1 MTPRLPPS
9 HRQASERDTA
19 EEREGETAVR
29 GRRTWRRGDAGA
41 GGVGAVQ
48 RRLVLALVRLADTPC
63 IKRGLESPSAWKS
76 PWFVDMQFQG
86 SYFVSPADRTY
97 NALGF
102 VKQINV
108 QTAAAL
114 AEAREV
120 LVSGGQSENI
130 NSGKENL
137 ETTVMNSTL
146 PSSKQPMSL
155 KCSSSPATGM
165 RVLLP
170 RTAVSPSRSSAVS
183 RSLACRWLG
192 GSLEVVVV
200 VVVRAPAPPTSLG

>member
-1 MTPRLPPS
+1 MAIGRTTLNSAGGAGAPTTTTTPRLPPS

-48 RRLVLALVRLADTPC
+48 
-63 IKRGLESPSAWKS
+63 
-76 PWFVDMQFQG
+76 G

-97 NALGF
+97 DALGL

-120 LVSGGQSENI
+120 LAVASGGQSENI
-130 NSGKENL
+130 NYDKENL
-137 ETTVMNSTL
+137 ESPNAKKEPRTTTKLQAKIKLLLSRKSWFV
-146 PSSKQPMSL
+146 SSK
-155 KCSSSPATGM
+155 
-165 RVLLP
+165 RV
-170 RTAVSPSRSSAVS
+170 AVVF
-183 RSLACRWLG
+183 L
-192 GSLEVVVV
+192 
-200 VVVRAPAPPTSLG
+200 

>member
-48 RRLVLALVRLADTPC
+48 RRRVSGSLAGAEVAVEEELSLVLAAVPADARRLADTPC

-137 ETTVMNSTL
+137 ESPNAKKEPGATTKL
-146 PSSKQPMSL
+146 QAKI
-155 KCSSSPATGM
+155 K
-165 RVLLP
+165 R
-170 RTAVSPSRSSAVS
+170 RS
-183 RSLACRWLG
+183 
-192 GSLEVVVV
+192 
-200 VVVRAPAPPTSLG
+200 